1 MTRREI
7 TGEKVPKVPEI
18 GRLGGRLPERKSTK
32 KPESNDSED
41 GYRRESP
48 PKCLKL
54 DDSERGYWR
63 ESPQSA

>member
-1 MTRREI
+1 MARVNENNLNWVTQWEVVVIRVNE
-7 TGEKVPKVPEI
+7 VPEI

-48 PKCLKL
+48 
-54 DDSERGYWR
+54 
-63 ESPQSA
+63 QSA

>member
-1 MTRREI
+1 MTRRKI
-7 TGEKVPKVPEI
+7 TGEKVPEKAGVGGLGE
-18 GRLGGRLPERKSTK
+18 RLLERKSPK
-32 KPESNDSED
+32 KPESDDSED